1 MRCEDECEGR
11 ERRREE
17 QALGVHAHLGS
28 LEERGKGEREPG
40 RRQLVPG
47 ARGTRDKTV
56 SRHGR
61 CGLRAGRGWRQW
73 IDTKGSGV
81 WHMARQRSLGGAY
94 LAADVAAAH
103 RVTRMLLDVLGLYK
117 ESCWLDA
124 LP

>member
-1 MRCEDECEGR
+1 MSVREGR
-11 ERRREE
+11 DVGRNKRWGYMRTWVRLKNAARVRESPGG
-17 QALGVHAHLGS
+17 ASWYLAH
-28 LEERGKGEREPG
+28 E
-40 RRQLVPG
+40 
-47 ARGTRDKTV
+47 ARDKTV

-61 CGLRAGRGWRQW
+61 CGLRAGR
-73 IDTKGSGV
+73 
-81 WHMARQRSLGGAY
+81 GGAY

>member
-1 MRCEDECEGR
+1 MSVREGR
-11 ERRREE
+11 DAGRNKRWGYMRTWVRLKNAARVRESPGG
-17 QALGVHAHLGS
+17 ASWYLAH
-28 LEERGKGEREPG
+28 E
-40 RRQLVPG
+40 
-47 ARGTRDKTV
+47 ARDKTV
-56 SRHGR
+56 SRHGW

-73 IDTKGSGV
+73 IDTKGSN
-81 WHMARQRSLGGAY
+81 

>member
-1 MRCEDECEGR
+1 MSVREGR
-11 ERRREE
+11 DAGRNKRWGYMRTWVRLKNAARVRESPGG
-17 QALGVHAHLGS
+17 ASWYLAH
-28 LEERGKGEREPG
+28 E
-40 RRQLVPG
+40 
-47 ARGTRDKTV
+47 ARDKTV

-73 IDTKGSGV
+73 VGTKRSVCGTY
-81 WHMARQRSLGGAY
+81 MAQRSLGGAY

>member
-1 MRCEDECEGR
+1 MGGVACV
-11 ERRREE
+11 
-17 QALGVHAHLGS
+17 LG
-28 LEERGKGEREPG
+28 
-40 RRQLVPG
+40 G
-47 ARGTRDKTV
+47 AGV
-56 SRHGR
+56 S
-61 CGLRAGRGWRQW
+61 GL
-73 IDTKGSGV
+73 TPMKGSGV